1 MKTERGDTVTKVNKE
16 KIIPVPENYDFPEPI
31 FDDEI
36 DAGWDILTYLHKAAE
51 YEKWAERARNCGRD
65 DLAILYEIKAKEW
78 FTMYKE
84 WEKGF

>member
-1 MKTERGDTVTKVNKE
+1 METKNKPE
-16 KIIPVPENYDFPEPI
+16 PENFDFPEPI

-36 DAGWDILTYLHKAAE
+36 DVGWDILTYLRKAAE
-51 YEKWAERARNCGRD
+51 YEKWAERARSCGRD

-78 FTMYKE
+78 FTVYKE